1 MAMGQLPHDLTHEAA
16 TCLPSFLFSLHLTLS
31 YEAYPYIQDIQDIR
45 ARYEERKRRRWNA
58 SLGTPRARFSS
69 CEPI

>member
-1 MAMGQLPHDLTHEAA
+1 MAMGQPHDHEAA
-16 TCLPSFLFSLHLTLS
+16 TCLPFLFSPFNTVLRST
-31 YEAYPYIQDIQDIR
+31 YPYIQDIQDIR

-69 CEPI
+69 CEPR

>member
-1 MAMGQLPHDLTHEAA
+1 MAIGQPHDHEAA
-16 TCLPSFLFSLHLTLS
+16 TWLPFLFSPFNTVLRST
-31 YEAYPYIQDIQDIR
+31 YPYIQDIQDIR

-69 CEPI
+69 CEPR

>member
-1 MAMGQLPHDLTHEAA
+1 MAMGQPHDHEAA
-16 TCLPSFLFSLHLTLS
+16 MSVFLFSSLPFNTVLRNT
-31 YEAYPYIQDIQDIR
+31 YPYIQDIQDIR

-69 CEPI
+69 CEPR